1 MLLFFFVDPTMSYY
15 VFRPVVSYL
24 NPNMYLNL
32 ASAVSFYDKP
42 GLNRNLLPKIKP
54 HLKPN
59 LKLKLFK
66 TKNKTK
72 RPKYKSKRMAELE
85 PWS

>member
-1 MLLFFFVDPTMSYY
+1 
-15 VFRPVVSYL
+15 
-24 NPNMYLNL
+24 MYQNL

-42 GLNRNLLPKIKP
+42 VPNRNLLPKIKP
-54 HLKPN
+54 HPKHN
-59 LKLKLFK
+59 LKLELFK
-66 TKNKTK
+66 TKNKK